1 VDLLYEGGFEY
12 MHYSISDTAEY
23 GDFTR
28 GPRIVTDETRAEMK
42 RILEEIT
49 SGAFAKEWIAEA
61 KAGYPRFT
69 QLREEDRKLR
79 VEEVGSRLR
88 AMMPW
93 LRKPDTG
100 TGGGSGA

>member
-1 VDLLYEGGFEY
+1 MDLLYEGGFEY

-28 GPRIVTDETRAEMK
+28 GPRIVTDETRVEMK
-42 RILEEIT
+42 RILAEIT

-69 QLREEDRKLR
+69 KLREQDRALR
-79 VEEVGSRLR
+79 IEEVGSRLR

-93 LRKPDTG
+93 LRPAG
-100 TGGGSGA
+100 TGGDSGA

>member
-1 VDLLYEGGFEY
+1 

-42 RILEEIT
+42 RILGEIT
-49 SGAFAKEWIAEA
+49 SGAFAEEWIAEA

-69 QLREEDRKLR
+69 QLREQDRKLQL
-79 VEEVGSRLR
+79 EEVGARLR
-88 AMMPW
+88 GMMPW
-93 LRKPDTG
+93 LKSGAPVADDG